1 MFASPVVAEELIYI
15 ITSLNNSSP
24 GYDNI
29 TSKILKYTYE
39 NFMHPLLHILNLSL
53 SEGVFPDELKV
64 AKCIPL
70 YKSGNKLLINNYRPV
85 SILPIFSKFFERVM
99 YKRLLS
105 FINRNNLLYKYQFG
119 FRQKHSTNMALIDKI
134 LEAINDGH
142 LVIGLFIDF
151 SKAFDTLDHN
161 ILLQKMYKY
170 GIRGNCLKWFKSY
183 LSERKQFVSYRE
195 INSETQTITCGVPQG
210 SILGPLLFLL
220 YMYVNDLVNVSSD
233 LFPILYADD
242 TCL

>member
-1 MFASPVVAEELIYI
+1 
-15 ITSLNNSSP
+15 
-24 GYDNI
+24 
-29 TSKILKYTYE
+29 
-39 NFMHPLLHILNLSL
+39 MHPLLHILNLSL

-85 SILPIFSKFFERVM
+85 SILPIFSKIFERVM

-119 FRQKHSTNMALIDKI
+119 FREKHSTNMALIVMIDKI
-134 LEAINDGH
+134 LEAINDGN

-183 LSERKQFVSYRE
+183 LSERKKF
-195 INSETQTITCGVPQG
+195 C
-210 SILGPLLFLL
+210 
-220 YMYVNDLVNVSSD
+220 
-233 LFPILYADD
+233 
-242 TCL
+242 